1 MPGSYNFLLLAFAL
15 LVACLSAYAALEVSE
30 RISTQEA
37 QYRRLWLT
45 LGAGVFGLG
54 LWSALFLCVAALRLP
69 MAVGFEV
76 RLGILSL
83 LLALGSAFYLMHLS
97 GLRRPHAA
105 RLLVGGVAIGA
116 ALNAVFHMALKAMM
130 LVPELKYQKSL
141 LLLAVLA
148 TELTAVFA
156 VALFSATNTR
166 KAGANSVG
174 SLNSQQTRRV
184 LASVLVGAGLV
195 ASACAG
201 LRAVA
206 IMPDAQSH
214 ALRSVT
220 REHLVNGIV
229 FGAFFAMAL
238 ALVVSGAQRNRV
250 LKRIVGRTN
259 DKLLHFATHDVLTGL
274 PNRALLADRIQ
285 HAIQVA
291 RRNGKPFAVLFM
303 DLDGFK
309 GINDS
314 LGHAVGDGLLVSVSQ
329 RIRGCIRGE
338 DMVARIGGDEFV
350 VVMSNLSS
358 PEVVEQLSEN
368 ILAALRQDFQIEEA
382 TLRVTSSIGIAV
394 YPNSGDSVDILMRN
408 ADAAMY
414 EAKQSGRN
422 TYRFFEP
429 AMHASAMRHL
439 TVRQALQQA
448 IEQEQFSLHFQPK
461 YRGGSHQL
469 TGVEALLRWIH
480 PELGEMSPSEFIP
493 IAERSGQ
500 IIPIGDWVLRAV
512 CRQIK
517 QWDMAGVK
525 PVKVALNLSPLQMRT
540 DLVDSITGIVGEAGI
555 APQRLMFE
563 ITETAAMKD
572 VERTARVIN
581 DLQALGFDIA
591 IDDFGTGYSSLAYLA
606 QFHCRQIKIDRF
618 FTARLDAGD
627 HSGRAIVSAI
637 IALAHALQME
647 VVAEG
652 VETETQLR
660 ELQALHCD
668 QVQGFLLGRPA
679 EAAKTQGLLEA
690 SNDDLFGAMF
700 RNGPGSA
707 V

>member
-1 MPGSYNFLLLAFAL
+1 LLTFAL
-15 LVACLSAYAALEVSE
+15 LVASLSAYAALEVSE

-37 QYRRLWLT
+37 QYRRLWLG

-54 LWSALFLCVAALRLP
+54 MWAALFLCVAALRLP
-69 MAVGFEV
+69 MAVGFEA
-76 RLGILSL
+76 RLAVLSL
-83 LLALGSAFYLMHLS
+83 LLTVGSAFYLMHLS
-97 GLRRPHAA
+97 GLRRAHPA
-105 RLLVGGVAIGA
+105 RLLVGGLVIGA
-116 ALNAVFHMALKAMM
+116 ALNTAFHMALKSM
-130 LVPELKYQKSL
+130 LLTPELMYQKFL
-141 LLLAVLA
+141 LLLAILA

-156 VALFSATNTR
+156 VALFSVTNNR
-166 KAGANSVG
+166 KGVAA

-184 LASVLVGAGLV
+184 LASLLVGAALV
-195 ASACAG
+195 ASACTG
-201 LRAVA
+201 LRAAA
-206 IMPDAQSH
+206 IMPDAESH
-214 ALRSVT
+214 ALRSIT

-229 FGAFFAMAL
+229 FGAFLTMAL

-250 LKRIVGRTN
+250 LKKIVGRTN

-274 PNRALLADRIQ
+274 PNRALLSDRIQ

-291 RRNGKPFAVLFM
+291 RRNGKAFAVLFM

-309 GINDS
+309 AINDS
-314 LGHAVGDGLLVSVSQ
+314 LGHAVGDGLLMAVAQ
-329 RIRGCIRGE
+329 RIRGCIRAE

-350 VVMSNLSS
+350 VVMSNLSA
-358 PEVVEQLSEN
+358 PEVVENLSEN
-368 ILAALRQDFQIEEA
+368 ILAALRQDFQVEDA

-394 YPNSGDSVDILMRN
+394 YPNSGDSVDALMKN

-439 TVRQALQQA
+439 QVRQALQQA
-448 IEQEQFSLHFQPK
+448 MEQQQFSLHFQPK
-461 YRGGSHQL
+461 YRGGSHEL
-469 TGVEALLRWIH
+469 TGVEALLRWNH
-480 PELGEMSPSEFIP
+480 PELGEMSPAEFIP

-500 IIPIGDWVLRAV
+500 IIQIGDWVLRAV
-512 CRQIK
+512 CEQIRR
-517 QWDMAGVK
+517 WDEAGAR
-525 PVKVALNLSPLQMRT
+525 PIKVALNLSPMQMRA
-540 DLVDSITGIVGEAGI
+540 DLVDSITCIVGQTGI

-563 ITETAAMKD
+563 ITETAAMKN
-572 VERTARVIN
+572 VERSTRIIG

-618 FTARLDAGD
+618 FTSRLDADD
-627 HSGRAIVSAI
+627 HSGRAIVAAI

-652 VETETQLR
+652 VETEEQLR
-660 ELQALHCD
+660 ELQKLHCD

-679 EAAKTQGLLEA
+679 EAPKVQRLLEA
-690 SNDDLFGAMF
+690 SNNDLFV
-700 RNGPGSA
+700 A
-707 V
+707 VLRP

>member
-1 MPGSYNFLLLAFAL
+1 MSASYNFLLLAFAL
-15 LVACLSAYAALEVSE
+15 LVASLSAYAALEVSE
-30 RISTQEA
+30 RVTTQEA
-37 QYRRLWLT
+37 QYRRLWLV

-54 LWSALFLCVAALRLP
+54 LWAAIFLCVAALRLP
-69 MAVGFEV
+69 TSIGFDA
-76 RLGILSL
+76 RLATLAML
-83 LLALGSAFYLMHLS
+83 LTVGSAFYLMHLS
-97 GLRRPHAA
+97 GLRRPHAL
-105 RLLVGGVAIGA
+105 RLVMGGLTIGA
-116 ALNAVFHMALKAMM
+116 AINAAFHIALKAM
-130 LVPELKYQKSL
+130 LLTPELMYQKFL
-141 LLLAVLA
+141 LVLAVSV

-156 VALFSATNTR
+156 VALFSSTNNR
-166 KAGANSVG
+166 KNASG
-174 SLNSQQTRRV
+174 SLNSQQARRV
-184 LASVLVGAGLV
+184 LAALLMGAALVG
-195 ASACAG
+195 SACTG

-206 IMPDAQSH
+206 VSPDAQSH
-214 ALRSVT
+214 ALHSVT

-250 LKRIVGRTN
+250 LKKLVGRTN

-274 PNRALLADRIQ
+274 PNRALLSDRIQ

-309 GINDS
+309 GINDT
-314 LGHAVGDGLLVSVSQ
+314 LGHAVGDGLLVAVAH
-329 RIRGCIRGE
+329 RIRGCIRAE

-350 VVMSNLSS
+350 VVMSNLQS
-358 PEVVEQLSEN
+358 PEVVEHLSEN
-368 ILAALRQDFQIEEA
+368 ILAALRQDVQVDDA

-394 YPNSGDSVDILMRN
+394 YPNSGDSVDALMKN

-439 TVRQALQQA
+439 QVRQALQQA
-448 IEQEQFSLHFQPK
+448 IEQQQFSLHFQPK
-461 YRGGSHQL
+461 YRGGSKQL
-469 TGVEALLRWIH
+469 TGVEALLRWTH
-480 PELGEMSPSEFIP
+480 AELGDMSPTEFIP

-500 IIPIGDWVLRAV
+500 IIQIGEWVLRSV
-512 CRQIK
+512 CEQIR
-517 QWDMAGVK
+517 QWDEAGVD
-525 PVKVALNLSPLQMRT
+525 PVKVALNLSPVQMRT
-540 DLVDSITGIVGEAGI
+540 DLVKSITRIVGEVGI

-563 ITETAAMKD
+563 ITETAAMKN
-572 VERTARVIN
+572 VERSTHIIGE
-581 DLQALGFDIA
+581 LQQLGFDIA

-618 FTARLDAGD
+618 FTSRLDSDD
-627 HSGRAIVSAI
+627 HSGRAIVAAI

-652 VETETQLR
+652 VETEEQLR
-660 ELQALHCD
+660 ELQKLHCD

-679 EAAKTQGLLEA
+679 AAPAVQELLAA
-690 SNDDLFGAMF
+690 SNDDLFAAD
-700 RNGPGSA
+700 SLSL
-707 V
+707 